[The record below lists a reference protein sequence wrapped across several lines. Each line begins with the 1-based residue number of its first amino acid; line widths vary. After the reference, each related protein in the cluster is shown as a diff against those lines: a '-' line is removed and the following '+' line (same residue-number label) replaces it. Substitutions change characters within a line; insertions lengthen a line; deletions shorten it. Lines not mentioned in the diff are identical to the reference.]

1 MAAFEEP
8 AQNEGSAG
16 EAKISH
22 AEGAGIGTR
31 TKATWKKNTTVGI
44 RQSRA
49 GRSLGLA
56 GNPNKR
62 NIEEAKQWYWGSKD
76 QIRRGHH

>member
-16 EAKISH
+16 EATMSH
-22 AEGAGIGTR
+22 VEGAGIGTR
-31 TKATWKKNTTVGI
+31 TKATWKNTAVGV

-49 GRSLGLA
+49 GRGLGA
-56 GNPNKR
+56 GWKPEQR
-62 NIEEAKQWYWGSKD
+62 Q
-76 QIRRGHH
+76 H